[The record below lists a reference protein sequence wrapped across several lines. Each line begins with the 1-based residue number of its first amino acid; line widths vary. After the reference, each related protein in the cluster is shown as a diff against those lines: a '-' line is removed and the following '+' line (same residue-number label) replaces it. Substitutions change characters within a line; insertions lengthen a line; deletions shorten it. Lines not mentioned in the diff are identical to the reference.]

1 MRREMPSLPAA
12 TRLRLLDTYSSL
24 GVTENNIDVL
34 MNLDATREIPYD
46 GATDKSI
53 GAVTYFEMLCSG
65 GREPKFVMHWF
76 DSYYSLSQYLTCA
89 LFS

>member
-1 MRREMPSLPAA
+1 MPSLPAA

-34 MNLDATREIPYD
+34 MNLDATRDIPYD

-65 GREPKFVMHWF
+65 GREPKFVMNWF
-76 DSYYSLSQYLTCA
+76 DSYYSLSNISDMCLV
-89 LFS
+89 S